1 VSSERRGDAPLRL
14 EDSNTLN
21 FDKGRG
27 LLTAVVQHARDG
39 SVLMVGY
46 MNRDAFR
53 ETLTRGR
60 VVFYSRTKGRLWE
73 KGETSGNSLDVVEVR
88 ADCDRDALLITAL
101 PRGPVC
107 HLGTDSCFG
116 DEPAFHRPLA
126 AAEAPAP
133 TRAASP
139 VAADAGARVAGP
151 AGTNDAAAHPLAFLA
166 SLEAII
172 EKRVAERP
180 EGSYTARL
188 FSQGPKR
195 IAQKVGEEGVE
206 VALAAV
212 TEGDDKVLSESADL
226 LYHLL
231 VLLRSR
237 GLPLARVV
245 AELES
250 RHAR

>member
-1 VSSERRGDAPLRL
+1 MQLKDIHAL
-14 EDSNTLN
+14 DFN
-21 FDKGRG
+21 KGNG
-27 LLTAVVQHARDG
+27 LVTAVVQHAQNG

-46 MNRDAFR
+46 MNRDALHQTF
-53 ETLTRGR
+53 TRGR

-73 KGETSGNSLDVVEVR
+73 KGETSGNSLDVVEIR
-88 ADCDRDALLITAL
+88 TDCDRDALLVTAL

-116 DEPAFHRPLA
+116 NEPVFRDVPARAGAHTAAPSGA
-126 AAEAPAP
+126 PAATHAAEDGSA
-133 TRAASP
+133 
-139 VAADAGARVAGP
+139 VQ
-151 AGTNDAAAHPLAFLA
+151 PLAFLS
-166 SLEAII
+166 SLEAVI
-172 EKRVAERP
+172 EQRVAERP
-180 EGSYTARL
+180 DGSYTARL

-212 TEGDDKVLSESADL
+212 TETDDKVVSESADL

-250 RHAR
+250 RHSG